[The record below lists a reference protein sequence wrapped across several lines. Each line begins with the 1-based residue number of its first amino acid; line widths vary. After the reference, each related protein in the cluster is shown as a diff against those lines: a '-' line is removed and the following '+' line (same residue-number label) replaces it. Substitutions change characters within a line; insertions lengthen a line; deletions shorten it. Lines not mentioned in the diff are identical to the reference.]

1 MKKLFVWIATL
12 LLGLATSG
20 CAERQSRE
28 PFFVQI
34 SDPQLG
40 FINESADFS
49 PEVALVERIA
59 GEVNSLRPDFVVF
72 SGDLVQWRTDQAA
85 LDAFKQLT
93 TLFDQQIPL
102 YFVPGNHDVG
112 NTAEPDEVARFEE
125 RYGASHFVWEGEG
138 YTAIGYNSCVIKAQ
152 TEGEQSEYEW
162 LRARLTEAS
171 ERGCPIIM
179 VAHHPLFVHSN
190 DEADSGENT
199 PLAVRQKYLDLFAEF
214 DVELVLSGHLHRSA
228 AGEYE
233 GVRLQTI
240 SAAGRPLGECGSGI
254 GVVTISEGAVEV
266 EFREVGDK

>member
-1 MKKLFVWIATL
+1 MKKLFVWIAAL

-125 RYGASHFVWEGEG
+125 RYGASHFV
-138 YTAIGYNSCVIKAQ
+138 CH
-152 TEGEQSEYEW
+152 
-162 LRARLTEAS
+162 EAT
-171 ERGCPIIM
+171 
-179 VAHHPLFVHSN
+179 
-190 DEADSGENT
+190 SGM
-199 PLAVRQKYLDLFAEF
+199 
-214 DVELVLSGHLHRSA
+214 SS
-228 AGEYE
+228 
-233 GVRLQTI
+233 
-240 SAAGRPLGECGSGI
+240 
-254 GVVTISEGAVEV
+254 
-266 EFREVGDK
+266 